1 MAATFHS
8 AHEPMPASSEP
19 LRDQIRGHDGLSSY
33 HRGLLPAK
41 IHLQDLPIALLTH
54 IFGYLDYRSLSLARQ
69 VCKTFTSVSLD
80 SKLDA
85 IMFRQARKDGAAE
98 ALVAKCAAQAFQGSA
113 LNVVCSRN
121 TTLEREIP
129 IAHFPIELHPILREV
144 EYKTHEDGTLIYQWP
159 PRATKETSWYH
170 EAAFSPGLDQVRI
183 VTGRFPLPLPPLAAT
198 GPRGLTVGMVLDRLD
213 ALMTVNVDFGMYS
226 HDPICDV
233 RGCDVCWVMKAEAD
247 GSGLML
253 YLYWPDRRES
263 NPTRPRAA

>member
-1 MAATFHS
+1 
-8 AHEPMPASSEP
+8 MPASSEP

-33 HRGLLPAK
+33 HRGLLPAN

-69 VCKTFTSVSLD
+69 
-80 SKLDA
+80 
-85 IMFRQARKDGAAE
+85 ARKDGAAE
-98 ALVAKCAAQAFQGSA
+98 ALRK
-113 LNVVCSRN
+113 
-121 TTLEREIP
+121 IP
-129 IAHFPIELHPILREV
+129 IAHFPIEPHPILREV
-144 EYKTHEDGTLIYQWP
+144 EYKTHGDGTLIYQWP

-170 EAAFSPGLDQVRI
+170 EAAFSSGLDQVRI

-198 GPRGLTVGMVLDRLD
+198 APHGLTVGMVLDRLD
-213 ALMTVNVDFGMYS
+213 DLMTVNVDFGMYS
-226 HDPICDV
+226 HNPICDV

-253 YLYWPDRRES
+253 YLDWPDRRES